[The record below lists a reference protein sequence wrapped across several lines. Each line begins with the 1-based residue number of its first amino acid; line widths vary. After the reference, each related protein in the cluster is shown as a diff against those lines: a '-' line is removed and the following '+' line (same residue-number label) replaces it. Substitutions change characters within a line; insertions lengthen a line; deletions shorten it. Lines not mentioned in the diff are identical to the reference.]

1 LSENALIYPKR
12 KIITKKKKKKKL
24 QSDIDKYLNNI
35 KLDESKMKV
44 INSADQIEEKSDKS
58 PVMFFSDSD
67 SD

>member
-1 LSENALIYPKR
+1 
-12 KIITKKKKKKKL
+12 L